1 LQRVGRNR
9 FIAPL
14 TYGRSRFAGRD
25 RTSWPLVG
33 NVQQAIGSER
43 RNKAIAPYALHPK
56 QIIIFVTA
64 ITPGILIF

>member
-1 LQRVGRNR
+1 LAARRQR
-9 FIAPL
+9 P
-14 TYGRSRFAGRD
+14 AGD
-25 RTSWPLVG
+25 G
-33 NVQQAIGSER
+33 GER